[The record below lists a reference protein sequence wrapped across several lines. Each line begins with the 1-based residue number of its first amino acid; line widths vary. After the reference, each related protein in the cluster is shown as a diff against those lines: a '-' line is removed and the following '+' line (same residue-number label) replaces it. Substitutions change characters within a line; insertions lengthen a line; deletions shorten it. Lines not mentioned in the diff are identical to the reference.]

1 MVMERGRA
9 RPYSRIGQRVADLR
23 RAAGR
28 RRGERLTQRELAD
41 TLGVHQTTVAAW
53 EIGRQRPEGE
63 NLVRLAEVLGSTPE
77 AILADGSEGVLVGV
91 GAQAEP
97 EAEELM
103 AFFDQTVRF
112 LGGIAPSGQE
122 KARKLDALEGLRR
135 MLTARGM
142 LPDWWY
148 ALRDRVENDE
158 L

>member
-1 MVMERGRA
+1 MERGRV
-9 RPYSRIGQRVADLR
+9 RPYRMIGQRMADLR

-28 RRGERLTQRELAD
+28 RRGERLTQRELAE

-53 EIGRQRPEGE
+53 EIGRQKPEGD
-63 NLVRLAEVLGSTPE
+63 NLARLAVVLGSTPE
-77 AILADGSEGVLVGV
+77 ALLSDGSEGVLVGA
-91 GAQAEP
+91 GAQTEP
-97 EAEELM
+97 EAEDLM

-135 MLTARGM
+135 MLTARGI

-148 ALRDRVENDE
+148 ALRDRVEHDE

>member
-1 MVMERGRA
+1 MERGRA
-9 RPYSRIGQRVADLR
+9 RPYRMIGQRMADLR

-28 RRGERLTQRELAD
+28 RRGERLTQRELAE

-53 EIGRQRPEGE
+53 EIGRQKPEGE
-63 NLVRLAEVLGSTPE
+63 NLARLADVLGSTPE
-77 AILADGSEGVLVGV
+77 TLLSDGSEGVLVGA
-91 GAQAEP
+91 GAQTEP
-97 EAEELM
+97 EAEDLM

-135 MLTARGM
+135 MLTARGI

-148 ALRDRVENDE
+148 ALRDRVEHDE

>member
-1 MVMERGRA
+1 MERGRA
-9 RPYSRIGQRVADLR
+9 RPYGRIGQRVADLR

-53 EIGRQRPEGE
+53 EIGRQRPEGD

-77 AILADGSEGVLVGV
+77 AILGESAEGVLVGA
-91 GAQAEP
+91 GDRP
-97 EAEELM
+97 EAEAEDLM
-103 AFFDQTVRF
+103 AFFDQAVRF

-148 ALRDRVENDE
+148 ELRDRVERDE